1 MDSLKWAKFCHYMLY
16 GIAFISLFFSCYF
29 LYMNEAIDE
38 SKIGATTM
46 IKRSENLP
54 YEAPTIIVCPEPRF
68 KPSRSRKY
76 NLNDP
81 ARDFFT
87 PWNPSVI
94 PFIKN
99 TFPNR
104 TVEDLYEELSY
115 SKNDLMFLY
124 GSTVLKLGINEVD
137 IWGSKIVIE
146 LKNVPT
152 FYNGQCY
159 LIELINA
166 NQWYEGDAA
175 IYFGYRFEISHL
187 NECIKHVYLKQV
199 LFLL

>member
-1 MDSLKWAKFCHYMLY
+1 
-16 GIAFISLFFSCYF
+16 
-29 LYMNEAIDE
+29 
-38 SKIGATTM
+38 M

-54 YEAPTIIVCPEPRF
+54 YETPTIIVCPEPRF
-68 KPSRSRKY
+68 KPSRSWKY

-94 PFIKN
+94 PFIKD
-99 TFPNR
+99 TFQNR

-124 GSTVLKLGINEVD
+124 GSTLLKLGINEVD

-146 LKNVPT
+146 LKNLPT

-166 NQWYEGDAA
+166 NQWYEGEAV

-187 NECIKHVYLKQV
+187 NEYMFVWSRSYFCCALLLSLAYICCV
-199 LFLL
+199 LYCRHQKYSGRLRYENKNKFKWPLLTGYQLGCF